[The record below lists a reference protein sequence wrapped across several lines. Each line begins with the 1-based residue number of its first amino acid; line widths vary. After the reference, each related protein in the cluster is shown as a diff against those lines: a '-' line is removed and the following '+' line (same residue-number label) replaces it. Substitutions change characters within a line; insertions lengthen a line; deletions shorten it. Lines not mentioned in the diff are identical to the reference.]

1 MDTWYLDTSAAMKLL
16 VFEEE
21 SPAFVEAIDTEK
33 PLLTSSTLLV
43 TELNRARQRRASLDA
58 SSVNDLLFRLQI
70 FDLDRLAFQ
79 HAGALPGKHL
89 RSLDAIHISAA
100 MLGGCTT
107 MVTYDH
113 RMAEAAENSGL
124 EVVSPGPAAN
134 R

>member
-79 HAGALPGKHL
+79 HAGTLPGKHL

-113 RMAEAAENSGL
+113 RMAEAAESSGL
-124 EVVSPGPAAN
+124 TVISPGAAAN

>member
-79 HAGALPGKHL
+79 HAGTLPGKQL

-113 RMAEAAENSGL
+113 RMAEAAEGSGL
-124 EVVSPGPAAN
+124 TVISPGAAAN